1 MPPAARKRVR
11 RDCGGSRRGSGT
23 YPHRW
28 PMADGGRWVQG
39 ARRAQSSRLLF
50 YHSIHTHD
58 IPACGAYHRCAALHV
73 PLVPD
78 LRYASVV
85 RVCVRPGVKVC
96 VCVQRPER
104 TGRPARARSRWT
116 GRNDFETMKINRRIS
131 CNTKRARV
139 RATRDCRNGPS
150 ENEGWG

>member
-1 MPPAARKRVR
+1 
-11 RDCGGSRRGSGT
+11 
-23 YPHRW
+23 
-28 PMADGGRWVQG
+28 MADGGRWVQG

-96 VCVQRPER
+96 VCVCKGPRGQV
-104 TGRPARARSRWT
+104 GRRARARG
-116 GRNDFETMKINRRIS
+116 GRGETIS
-131 CNTKRARV
+131 KR
-139 RATRDCRNGPS
+139 
-150 ENEGWG
+150 